1 MRARKDLLVLC
12 FAGFL
17 VLFLDQGGIVF
28 DNAGKHLLSE
38 NPLPQVIRHQAVRVG
53 RIACAVLVS
62 LVEGQKPAFFSLQAC
77 AELYLRIVHR
87 KVNHAA
93 RELEQELL
101 GAAIMLI
108 LIDRVIHVLFGEL
121 VFQLE
126 GDHRQAIDENAQVQR
141 QLGCVGGEVQLARD
155 AEYVLGM
162 QLRGGGVVH
171 AGRHVEQHKAGRV
184 DLYAPAQHIDDA
196 ALGDLIAHTGEKLR
210 TLERLGFQ
218 LQLFH
223 GVRLRVLQKAE
234 EAHGVQGVFHVVV
247 MAVPLLVMILL
258 DKPLH
263 NQAFE
268 AGFFRIGE
276 RQGHSSFVG
285 RLFNRS
291 ESSMYISRISEMPAT
306 FAAERTNLRWYS
318 GMRKPVM
325 TVHGLILT

>member
-1 MRARKDLLVLC
+1 
-12 FAGFL
+12 
-17 VLFLDQGGIVF
+17 
-28 DNAGKHLLSE
+28 
-38 NPLPQVIRHQAVRVG
+38 
-53 RIACAVLVS
+53 
-62 LVEGQKPAFFSLQAC
+62 
-77 AELYLRIVHR
+77 
-87 KVNHAA
+87 
-93 RELEQELL
+93 
-101 GAAIMLI
+101 MLI

-126 GDHRQAIDENAQVQR
+126 GNHRQTVDENAQVQR

-234 EAHGVQGVFHVVV
+234 EAHGVQGIFHAVV

-263 NQAFE
+263 DQAFE
-268 AGFFRIGE
+268 AGFFGIGE

-285 RLFNRS
+285 RLFNLS